1 MVDEFGPWQD
11 SDKVEPA
18 TNLLPSFNNLPHPRA
33 LAFLGD
39 AVYEIFLRQWVVEQQ
54 GAAQSKELHG
64 FTVML
69 ARASAQVALLHF
81 LQPNLTAEELE
92 IIRQGRNVGVGSSRR
107 AEQATHRQATGFEA
121 LLGALHLQHPERLA
135 ALFILSKPFLQA
147 HWEGKTQ
154 E

>member
-1 MVDEFGPWQD
+1 LSGPEEASEF
-11 SDKVEPA
+11 
-18 TNLLPSFNNLPHPRA
+18 LNLPHPRA

-54 GAAQSKELHG
+54 GMAQSKDLHA

-69 ARASAQVALLHF
+69 ARATTQVALLHF
-81 LQPNLTAEELE
+81 LQPHLTEAELE

-121 LLGALHLQHPERLA
+121 LLGALHIQQPERLHTLWLVA
-135 ALFILSKPFLQA
+135 KPFLQA
-147 HWEGKTQ
+147 YWEAQ
-154 E
+154 SVR